1 MMKRSRR
8 NPRPLMSVMEY
19 ARHLGV
25 DHAGISRAIA
35 RGDIVPLDN
44 GLIDVEQA
52 NATYGRRRAQRAA
65 LRASNAETAEK
76 CERAALTKTIAKVRK
91 ARRLA
96 RQLNDTSVPRE
107 QPQTAIGEIIEGA
120 DRLLR
125 TMRRKGLAR
134 GYLASV
140 IEDLGSLETEAL
152 RVFASSL
159 EPPR

>member
-1 MMKRSRR
+1 
-8 NPRPLMSVMEY
+8 MSVMEY

-96 RQLNDTSVPRE
+96 R
-107 QPQTAIGEIIEGA
+107 
-120 DRLLR
+120 
-125 TMRRKGLAR
+125 
-134 GYLASV
+134 
-140 IEDLGSLETEAL
+140 AL
-152 RVFASSL
+152 RPADCKSL
-159 EPPR
+159 AWLEFHSRALTTFSNFDA